1 MAEWVSNRVN
11 FMFYRETDYKEFKE
25 FVKSKTLDFD
35 LREIVKPPQDTELL
49 SNWYENN
56 WGCGDRLDGSM
67 ASIKDNFQII
77 DYGMTR
83 YGYIFYVNFRTAW
96 TPPVEVYK
104 KLKRLFFGK
113 ESLNRVKWHYAYDY
127 DFNKYGYLENE

>member
-11 FMFYRETDYKEFKE
+11 FMFCRETDYKEFKE
-25 FVKSKTLDFD
+25 FVKSETLDFD

-67 ASIKDNFQII
+67 ASIKDNSQII
-77 DYGMTR
+77 IIENVQRTTTTPSITI
-83 YGYIFYVNFRTAW
+83 YIYFIQI
-96 TPPVEVYK
+96 
-104 KLKRLFFGK
+104 
-113 ESLNRVKWHYAYDY
+113 
-127 DFNKYGYLENE
+127 